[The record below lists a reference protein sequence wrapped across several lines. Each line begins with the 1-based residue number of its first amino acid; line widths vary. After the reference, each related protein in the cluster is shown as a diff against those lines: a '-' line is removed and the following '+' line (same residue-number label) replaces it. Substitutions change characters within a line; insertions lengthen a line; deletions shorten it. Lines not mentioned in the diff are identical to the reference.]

1 MEVTPEKLEWPVSR
15 VRQTFVDYFVEKQQH
30 LHVRSSS
37 VVPHDDPTLLFANA
51 GMNQFKPIFLG
62 QVDPKSE
69 QANWKRAANSQK
81 CIRAGGKHN
90 DLEDVGKDTYH
101 HTFFEM
107 LGNWSFGDYFK
118 EEAIA
123 WAWELLTVVYGLPP
137 ERLYAT
143 YFRGDEEDGL
153 AADDEARAIWLK
165 YLPAD
170 RVLPYGRKEN
180 FWEMGATGPCGPCS
194 EIHFDRLGGRDASAL
209 VNADDPTVIEIWNLV
224 FIQFNRE
231 DDGKLKPLPARHV
244 DTGMG
249 LERITSILQKKLSNY
264 DTDVFTPIFARIQ
277 EITGAAPYGGR
288 VGAEDVDTRDMAY
301 RVVADHIRTLSL
313 AINDGAVPGAAGRN
327 YVVRRVLRR
336 AVRYGKQILGA
347 QDGFFHKLVPVVVES
362 LGDAFPELRRDP
374 AHLTQTIK
382 EEEITFTK
390 TLDKGLKKFAKAT
403 EKLQPGDTIDGKIAF
418 RLYDT
423 YGFPLDLTALM
434 AEEKGLKVDKAGFKA
449 EKLAQRIRSQ
459 GAVTSVQKAALALGT
474 HAVAHLQGLPVAPTD
489 DAAKYVDA
497 GANATVRAIWT
508 GKEFADSVSD
518 AAAGVVLDRTNFYSE
533 SGGQVAD
540 TGVIKTADGGATGA
554 QSVEDVQ
561 AYGGYV
567 VHMGVIKG
575 TLKVGDA
582 VHLSLDLP
590 RRLSLKS
597 NHTSTHLVNHALRE
611 VLGAHVEQKGSL
623 VQPERLRFD
632 FSHTK
637 PVSGEQLAAVDK
649 LVLGQIAQDLPVD
662 AKEVPLKQAL
672 SINGI
677 RAVFGETYPDPV
689 RVVVAGPTVDELLAE
704 PSNPEWKK
712 YAIELCGGTHLART
726 AEAGSFAVVGEEAL
740 ARGVRRVVAFT
751 GDAARQAVARADE
764 LQRRIDAA
772 GALKGIELEEEIKRL
787 DKAINDSEQP
797 IPAAR
802 QVQFRAL
809 LDKLRG
815 SAFAASKNSKAE
827 QLEAAQQ
834 YAEKVLAALGEAT
847 AEKAHVG
854 QLDVGSN
861 VIALTNAIKAIRAK
875 HPHLAVLLLSAEE
888 VKGKG
893 KITVVTQASDDLV
906 AAGLKANEWAA
917 AVATLLG
924 GKGGGK
930 PQTAQGSGSDLTKVS
945 DALALARSYVHDK
958 LH

>member
-1 MEVTPEKLEWPVSR
+1 MEAPKDTSSIEWPVSR

-30 LHVRSSS
+30 IFVRSSP

-69 QANWKRAANSQK
+69 QATWKRAANSQK

-118 EEAIA
+118 EEAIS
-123 WAWELLTVVYGLPP
+123 WAWDLLTNVYGLPA

-153 AADDEARAIWLK
+153 AADDEAKNIWLRF
-165 YLPAD
+165 LPAE

-194 EIHFDRLGGRDASAL
+194 EIHFDRLGGRDAAEL

-231 DDGKLKPLPARHV
+231 DDGKLKGLPARHV

-277 EITGAAPYGGR
+277 EITGAQPYGGR

-313 AINDGAVPGAAGRN
+313 AINDGAIPGAEGRN
-327 YVVRRVLRR
+327 YVVRRILRR

-347 QDGFFHKLVPVVVES
+347 EDGFFHKLVPVVVES

-382 EEEITFTK
+382 EEEVAFTK

-403 EKLQPGDTIDGKIAF
+403 QKLKPGDIISGEIAF

-423 YGFPLDLTALM
+423 YGFPLDLTTLM
-434 AEEKGLKVDKAGFKA
+434 AEEKGLKVDKAGFKT
-449 EKLAQRIRSQ
+449 EKQAQRLRSK
-459 GAVTSVQKAALALGT
+459 GAVTAAQKAALALGT
-474 HAVAHLQGLPVAPTD
+474 HAVAHLQGVPVVPTD
-489 DAAKYVDA
+489 DAAKYTESGVD
-497 GANATVRAIWT
+497 ATVRAIWT
-508 GKEFADSVSD
+508 GKEFADSVTD
-518 AAAGVVLDRTNFYSE
+518 AAAGVVLDRTNFYAE

-540 TGVIKTADGGATGA
+540 TGVLKSASGQQA
-554 QSVEDVQ
+554 VEDVQ
-561 AYGGYV
+561 SYGGFV
-567 VHMGVIKG
+567 VHMGVITG
-575 TLKVGDA
+575 SLRVGDS
-582 VHLSLDLP
+582 VHLTIDGP
-590 RRLSLKS
+590 RRHNLKS

-611 VLGAHVEQKGSL
+611 VLGTHVEQKGSI

-632 FSHTK
+632 FSHNK
-637 PVSGEQLAAVDK
+637 PITVDQLSAVDK
-649 LVLGQIAQDLPVD
+649 HVGEQITQDLPVH
-662 AKEVPLKQAL
+662 AKEVPLKDAL

-689 RVVVAGPTVDELLAE
+689 RVVVAGPTVEELLAA
-704 PSNPEWKK
+704 PSNPEWRK
-712 YAIELCGGTHLART
+712 YTIELCGGTHLART
-726 AEAGSFAVVGEEAL
+726 SEAAGFAVISEEAL
-740 ARGVRRVVAFT
+740 ARGIRRVVAFT
-751 GDAARQAVARADE
+751 GDAARQALARADE
-764 LQRRIDAA
+764 LQRKIEAA
-772 GALKGIELEEEIKRL
+772 SVLKGNELEEEIKRL
-787 DKAINDSEQP
+787 DKTINDPEQP

-802 QVQFRAL
+802 QIQARAQ

-847 AEKAHVG
+847 TEKAHIG
-854 QLDVGSN
+854 QVDVGSN

-875 HPHLAVLLLSAEE
+875 HPHLAVLLLSTEE

-893 KITVVTQASDDLV
+893 KITIVTQVSDDLV
-906 AAGLKANEWAA
+906 AAGLKANEWAG
-917 AVATLLG
+917 AVAALLG

-930 PQTAQGSGSDLTKVS
+930 PQTAQGSGSDMSKVS
-945 DALALARSYVHDK
+945 DALSLARSFVNEK
-958 LH
+958 LN

>member
-1 MEVTPEKLEWPVSR
+1 MESPISDASIEWPVSR

-69 QANWKRAANSQK
+69 QATWKRAANSQK

-118 EEAIA
+118 EEAIS
-123 WAWELLTVVYGLPP
+123 WAWDLLTNVYGLPA

-153 AADDEARAIWLK
+153 AADEEARAIWLK
-165 YLPAD
+165 FLPAE

-194 EIHFDRLGGRDASAL
+194 EIHFDRLGGRDAASL

-231 DDGKLKPLPARHV
+231 DDGKLKALPARHV

-277 EITGAAPYGGR
+277 EITGAQPYGGR
-288 VGAEDVDTRDMAY
+288 VGADDVDTRDMAY
-301 RVVADHIRTLSL
+301 RVVADHIRTLSF
-313 AINDGAVPGAAGRN
+313 AINDGAVPGAVGRN
-327 YVVRRVLRR
+327 YVVRRILRR

-347 QDGFFHKLVPVVVES
+347 EDGFFHKLVPVVLES

-374 AHLTQTIK
+374 AHLTQTIM
-382 EEEITFTK
+382 EEEVAFTK
-390 TLDKGLKKFAKAT
+390 TLAKGLKKFAKAT
-403 EKLQPGDTIDGKIAF
+403 EKMQRGDTISGEVAF
-418 RLYDT
+418 RLYGT
-423 YGFPLDLTALM
+423 YGFPLDLTTLM

-449 EKLAQRIRSQ
+449 AKIAQPT
-459 GAVTSVQKAALALGT
+459 GAVTAMQKAALALGT
-474 HAVAHLQGLPVAPTD
+474 HAVAHLQGVPVVPTD
-489 DAAKYVDA
+489 DAAKYIDSDVD
-497 GANATVRAIWT
+497 ATVRAIWT
-508 GKEFADSVSD
+508 GKEFADSVTD
-518 AAAGVVLDRTNFYSE
+518 AAAGVVLDRTNFYAE

-540 TGVIKTADGGATGA
+540 NGVLKTSTGGQQT
-554 QSVEDVQ
+554 VEDVQ
-561 AYGGYV
+561 TYGGFV
-567 VHMGVIKG
+567 VHMGAVQG
-575 TLKVGDA
+575 TLRVGDA
-582 VHLSLDLP
+582 VRLSVDAS
-590 RRLSLKS
+590 RRHSLKS
-597 NHTSTHLVNHALRE
+597 NHTTTHLVNHALRE
-611 VLGAHVEQKGSL
+611 VLGAHVEQKGSI

-632 FSHTK
+632 FSHNK
-637 PVSGEQLAAVDK
+637 PVSGDQLAAVDK
-649 LVLGQIAQDLPVD
+649 AVLGQIAQDLPVD
-662 AKEVPLKQAL
+662 AKEVPLKDAL

-689 RVVVAGPTVDELLAE
+689 RVVVAGPTVDELLAA

-726 AEAGSFAVVGEEAL
+726 SEAASFAVISEEAL
-740 ARGVRRVVAFT
+740 ARGIRRVVAFT

-764 LQRRIDAA
+764 LQRKIEAA
-772 GALKGIELEEEIKRL
+772 AALKGADLEEEIKRL
-787 DKAINDSEQP
+787 DKAINDAEQP

-802 QVQFRAL
+802 QVQSRAL

-834 YAEKVLAALGEAT
+834 YAEQVLAALGEAT
-847 AEKAHVG
+847 TDKAHIG
-854 QLDVGSN
+854 HLDVGSN

-893 KITVVTQASDDLV
+893 KVTVVTQVSDDLV
-906 AAGLKANEWAA
+906 AAGLKANEWAG
-917 AVATLLG
+917 AVAGLLG

-930 PQTAQGSGSDLTKVS
+930 PQTAQGSGSDLTKIA
-945 DALALARSYVHDK
+945 DALSLARSFVNEK
-958 LH
+958 LQ